1 MMFITNMEIPVLI
14 TALVAITEDLGGFGD
29 VSWVLSSYLLGYV
42 GMSEASLIRKS
53 TCSNCSHAT
62 VAVLIIFAKFSDIF
76 GRKPIFLLSTAIFII
91 FSAGCAAA
99 QTLTQL

>member
-42 GMSEASLIRKS
+42 GMSEACPIRKS
-53 TCSNCSHAT
+53 NSYSHAM